1 MPYWLGYIRVDDV
14 DVATGRFGQL
24 GGKVH
29 HPPTDIPN
37 ISRFSLVADPQMA
50 MLALV
55 KGAKPAQELP
65 SPSQMGNVG
74 WHELF
79 AADPEKAFAFYSEIF
94 GWQKA
99 EGGAGARPNY
109 QPFSAG
115 GEIIGG
121 LFNKVEIPADFMLAL
136 LFQCPRHR
144 CGRQNRPSA
153 RRRSLLRAC
162 CFGEWRPD
170 RPLPRS
176 ARRLFRFARSAK
188 SCRIFNDR
196 AFMTVA

>member
-1 MPYWLGYIRVDDV
+1 
-14 DVATGRFGQL
+14 
-24 GGKVH
+24 
-29 HPPTDIPN
+29 
-37 ISRFSLVADPQMA
+37 MA

-65 SPSQMGNVG
+65 SPSQIGNVG

-79 AADPEKAFAFYSEIF
+79 AADPKKAFAFYSEIF

-121 LFNKVEIPADFMLAL
+121 LLNKVESLPISCWLYYFNVRDIDAAIKIVQARGGEAFYGPVALEGGGRIAHCQDPQGAFFAL
-136 LFQCPRHR
+136 LD
-144 CGRQNRPSA
+144 
-153 RRRSLLRAC
+153 RRRAVGFSTIA
-162 CFGEWRPD
+162 
-170 RPLPRS
+170 PL
-176 ARRLFRFARSAK
+176 
-188 SCRIFNDR
+188 
-196 AFMTVA
+196 